1 MWQTCP
7 PIIVGDDYIRFAPS
21 SRARAA
27 HRAAEATQG
36 SHPDERHRE
45 LPHQPQGESGPQG
58 LGGAKGDPGAPGPA
72 GPAGPQGAGGN
83 KGDDGMTLR
92 VVRSDDASGSCNADE
107 TMISAMCTGSEAA
120 FPAMSNDNSV
130 TCTGGANTQ
139 PKARLVCAKR

>member
-1 MWQTCP
+1 M
-7 PIIVGDDYIRFAPS
+7 GDTGA
-21 SRARAA
+21 
-27 HRAAEATQG
+27 QG
-36 SHPDERHRE
+36 PA
-45 LPHQPQGESGPQG
+45 GPQG
-58 LGGAKGDPGAPGPA
+58 LAGAKGDPGASGPA
-72 GPAGPQGAGGN
+72 GPAGLQGAPGR